1 MSFGIKRDQISPLSK
16 LTFMSVDLSDKIYP
30 VLPGVWSETKTS
42 EIPVQSLPLKMV
54 TLGSVSESYG

>member
-1 MSFGIKRDQISPLSK
+1 
-16 LTFMSVDLSDKIYP
+16 MSVDLSDKIYP

-54 TLGSVSESYG
+54 TLGSVSES